1 MAALQHADEQQRH
14 THVAAQSGRRFG
26 IALALTVLILVVEVV
41 VGILAN
47 SLALLSDAGHVV
59 TDVFAL
65 GLGWFAASQATRP
78 ANARNTWGYHRVGIV
93 SALANATTLILIT
106 AFILFGAVTRLEHP
120 QQVSPPLMIGAALF
134 AIVVNLVVAGILGD
148 AHGHS
153 HDHAH
158 EADLNTRAAL
168 LHVLTDI
175 GDSAG
180 VVLGALIIAV
190 SGFLAIDALISIVIA
205 VLLAVSAVRV
215 GREAL
220 SILLEATPRGIDLQ
234 QLACDM
240 EQLPGIY
247 GVHHVHV
254 WSITN
259 AMPALSCHAITDDMA
274 LTQTAP
280 LLTKINTL
288 LHEHYGI
295 DHATVQFEGRGLC
308 QHSQDCACGT
318 RDECGCSADPAQHLS
333 ASGHT
338 H

>member
-1 MAALQHADEQQRH
+1 MAEIHSTAAHEQHAH
-14 THVAAQSGRRFG
+14 GAARPGRRFG
-26 IALALTVLILVVEVV
+26 IALALTVLILVVEIT

-65 GLGWFAASQATRP
+65 GLGWFAAIQATRP
-78 ANARNTWGYHRVGIV
+78 ANARNTWGYHRVGII

-106 AFILFGAVTRLEHP
+106 GFILFDAIARLEHP
-120 QQVSPPLMIGAALF
+120 QQVSPPLMVAAALF
-134 AIVVNLVVAGILGD
+134 AIIVNLVVAKILGD
-148 AHGHS
+148 AHGHA
-153 HDHAH
+153 HDT
-158 EADLNTRAAL
+158 DLNTRAAM

-190 SGFLAIDALISIVIA
+190 TGFLAIDSLISIVIA
-205 VLLAVSAVRV
+205 ILLALSAVRV

-220 SILLEATPRGIDLQ
+220 SILLEATPKGIDLQ
-234 QLACDM
+234 QLAGDM

-280 LLTKINTL
+280 LLTQINTL

-295 DHATVQFEGRGLC
+295 NHATVQFEGRGLC
-308 QHSQDCACGT
+308 QHSQECACGT
-318 RDECGCSADPAQHLS
+318 RDECGCSADPAQRLIT
-333 ASGHT
+333 SGHA